1 MIAMGWI
8 IAIIVGAI
16 IGWLASI
23 IMGTDWE
30 QGAIANIAIGIVGS
44 LLGKWIFADILGIG
58 GAYSAGSFSLVG
70 IFWGVVG
77 AIVLILI
84 LKALR
89 VLK

>member
-1 MIAMGWI
+1 MDWI
-8 IAIIVGAI
+8 VVIIVGAI

-30 QGAIANIAIGIVGS
+30 QGAFANIAIGIVGS

-58 GAYSAGSFSLVG
+58 GAYSAGGFSLIG
-70 IFWGVVG
+70 IFWGVIG
-77 AIVLILI
+77 AIVLIFI

-89 VLK
+89 ILR